1 MLTILELLEV
11 GDTFLETVPELL
23 SVLAL
28 DSVSD
33 SLYLLTLL
41 ELLAEVREKDLVME
55 AALVYLDVAEGLTLF
70 GLTHSA
76 WWERS
81 LEEGMGWSQNSQGSI
96 TVSGSGSGLLAVG
109 LAWAE
114 LTIEELVD
122 LVMEEDLREVK
133 FLLEYISS
141 VLEKLALCD
150 ALENEDSATLPVLVW
165 DK

>member
-96 TVSGSGSGLLAVG
+96 TVSGSGSMLLAVG
-109 LAWAE
+109 LARAE

-122 LVMEEDLREVK
+122 LNRSESNL
-133 FLLEYISS
+133 
-141 VLEKLALCD
+141 KLSKLFIFI
-150 ALENEDSATLPVLVW
+150 TL
-165 DK
+165 

>member
-1 MLTILELLEV
+1 MLTILELLEL

-23 SVLAL
+23 SVLVL

-96 TVSGSGSGLLAVG
+96 TVSGSGSMLLAVG
-109 LAWAE
+109 LARAE

-122 LVMEEDLREVK
+122 LNRSELN
-133 FLLEYISS
+133 L
-141 VLEKLALCD
+141 KLSKLFIFI
-150 ALENEDSATLPVLVW
+150 TL
-165 DK
+165 